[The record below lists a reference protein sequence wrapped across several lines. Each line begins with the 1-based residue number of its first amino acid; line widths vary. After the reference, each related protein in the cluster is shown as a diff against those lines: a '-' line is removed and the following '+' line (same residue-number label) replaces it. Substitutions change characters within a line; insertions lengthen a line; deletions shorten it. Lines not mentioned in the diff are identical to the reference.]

1 MAKTSIAEFREKS
14 GLTQSEL
21 AEKLNVT
28 RQTVSSWET
37 GRTEPDIES
46 LTRIAEIFDTDMN
59 ELTGFAKAPEAAV
72 KKPPFTAL
80 LIVSAVL
87 CTAFTV
93 FADAD
98 TEIKICLIVLFLCS
112 VYTVIPLAV
121 IANSGDFTMLAG
133 YDPKNEYN
141 SEEMKKMLY
150 SMCFHISVGTLAFS
164 AIYPLCMILC
174 PSEQLSVVLTIA
186 YILDFTLAILITSF
200 KYSKKV
206 CKKEAM
212 PQSDRKLLSV
222 SLPYAVL
229 IMTQSIALS
238 LRCAFYENISH
249 ASATIFCFG
258 AAIAETVWLFY
269 EYVRRKKYKQDDY
282 APRKKPQI
290 AIIAI
295 GIICT
300 ALIFVKF

>member
-1 MAKTSIAEFREKS
+1 MAKTSIAKFREKS
-14 GLTQSEL
+14 GYTQSEL

-28 RQTVSSWET
+28 RQTISSWET

-46 LTRIAEIFDTDMN
+46 MTHMAEIFGIDMN
-59 ELTGFAKAPEAAV
+59 ELTGFSKAPEAAV
-72 KKPPFTAL
+72 KKPPFTVL
-80 LIVSAVL
+80 LIASAVL
-87 CTAFTV
+87 CAAFTI

-98 TEIKICLIVLFLCS
+98 TEIKISLIVLFLCS

-141 SEEMKKMLY
+141 SDEMKKMLY

-164 AIYPLCMILC
+164 AIYPLCMIFR
-174 PSEQLSVVLTIA
+174 PSEQLSVVISIA
-186 YILDFTLAILITSF
+186 YILDFTLAILITSS

-206 CKKEAM
+206 CKKESM
-212 PQSDRKLLSV
+212 PVSDRKFLSV
-222 SLPYAVL
+222 SLPYTVL

-249 ASATIFCFG
+249 ASAIIFCFG

-269 EYVRRKKYKQDDY
+269 EYLRRKNYKQDNY
-282 APRKKPQI
+282 SPRKAPQI
-290 AIIAI
+290 VIIAI

>member
-1 MAKTSIAEFREKS
+1 MAKTSIAKFREKS
-14 GLTQSEL
+14 GYTQSEL

-28 RQTVSSWET
+28 RQTISSWET

-46 LTRIAEIFDTDMN
+46 MTRIAEIFGIDMN
-59 ELTGFAKAPEAAV
+59 ELTGFEKTPEVNV

-80 LIVSAVL
+80 LIASAVL
-87 CTAFTV
+87 CAAFTI

-164 AIYPLCMILC
+164 AIYPLCMIFR
-174 PSEQLSVVLTIA
+174 PSEQLSVVLMLA
-186 YILDFTLAILITSF
+186 YIVDFTLAILITSS

-212 PQSDRKLLSV
+212 PQSDRKFLSV
-222 SLPYAVL
+222 SLPHTVL

-249 ASATIFCFG
+249 ASAIIFCFG

-269 EYVRRKKYKQDDY
+269 EYLRRKNYKQDNY
-282 APRKKPQI
+282 SPRKAPQI
-290 AIIAI
+290 VIIAI

>member
-1 MAKTSIAEFREKS
+1 MAKNTIAGLREKS
-14 GLTQSEL
+14 GLTQSQL

-46 LTRIAEIFDTDMN
+46 MTRMAEIFDTDMN
-59 ELTGFAKAPEAAV
+59 ELTGFAKTPEAAV

-80 LIVSAVL
+80 LIASAVL
-87 CTAFTV
+87 CTAFTI
-93 FADAD
+93 FADTD

-141 SEEMKKMLY
+141 SDEMKKMLY
-150 SMCFHISVGTLAFS
+150 SMCLHISVGTLALS
-164 AIYPLCMILC
+164 AVYPLCMIFR
-174 PSEQLSVVLTIA
+174 PSEQLSVVISIA
-186 YILDFTLAILITSF
+186 YILDFTLAILITSS

-212 PQSDRKLLSV
+212 PQSDRKFLSV
-222 SLPYAVL
+222 SLPYTVL
-229 IMTQSIALS
+229 IIAQSIVLT
-238 LRCAFYENISH
+238 LRCAFYENTSH
-249 ASATIFCFG
+249 VSAIIFCFG
-258 AAIAETVWLFY
+258 SAITETIWLLC
-269 EYVRRKKYKQDDY
+269 ELMRREKYKQDEY
-282 APRKKPQI
+282 TPRKKPQI
-290 AIIAI
+290 AIISM

-300 ALIFVKF
+300 VLMLFKF